1 MDADAEA
8 NADADVDV
16 DVEPGLSDQ
25 YRMASPWPLFV
36 ALGVPIAEIGILFD
50 LLPVAVG
57 GLLLFGG
64 SAAGLATEAGYA
76 RTPWRGLVGAAIPL
90 AGLGAGF
97 LFTPIDLPN
106 RGIAIVAAAA
116 ILVAIAAAGALFA
129 QDGEPAY

>member
-36 ALGVPIAEIGILFD
+36 ALGIPIAEIGILFD

-76 RTPWRGLVGAAIPL
+76 RTPWRGLVGAAVPL
-90 AGLGAGF
+90 AALGAGF
-97 LFTPIDLPN
+97 LFTAIDLPN
-106 RGIAIVAAAA
+106 RGVAIIAAAG
-116 ILVAIAAAGALFA
+116 ILVAIAAAGTLFA
-129 QDGEPAY
+129 REGEPAY